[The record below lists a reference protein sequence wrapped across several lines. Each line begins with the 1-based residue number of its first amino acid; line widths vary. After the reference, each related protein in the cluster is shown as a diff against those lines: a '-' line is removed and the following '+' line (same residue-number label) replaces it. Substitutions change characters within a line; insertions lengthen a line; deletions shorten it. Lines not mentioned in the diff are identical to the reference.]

1 MGSNVRLNQVRV
13 VLRAAPDGM
22 TVAEIVAA
30 VGTDRAHTGRILK
43 MMPDAY
49 IDRWIVSEAGERWW
63 QAVWCVVL
71 PPENCPRPTT
81 GKKK

>member
-13 VLRAAPDGM
+13 ALRAAPDGM

-63 QAVWCVVL
+63 QAVWCVIV
-71 PPENCPRPTT
+71 PPENCPRPTIR
-81 GKKK
+81 KK

>member
-30 VGTDRAHTGRILK
+30 VGTDAAHTGRILK
-43 MMPDAY
+43 AMPDSY
-49 IDRWIVSEAGERWW
+49 IDRWDGPSRGQWRAI
-63 QAVWCVVL
+63 WCVVV
-71 PPENCPRPTT
+71 PPEDCPKPVT
-81 GKKK
+81 KKTK